1 MAKKIKKKD
10 VDGELLRTMRELEL
24 EWKQI
29 QSIVSKSVEPTID
42 GHYWEAISR
51 AKYIYLLRE
60 ARHRKLRADFH

>member
-10 VDGELLRTMRELEL
+10 VDEELLRTMRELEL

-29 QSIVSKSVEPTID
+29 ASIVSKSVEPTID

-60 ARHRKLRADFH
+60 ARHRKLRANFH